1 MNEQSITTNP
11 NIHFFLNIY
20 GSSIIIIIIIIIII
34 ASKTKDKRKNRY
46 LRERVTPTLLEHEMQ
61 RCLKQSKQLNC
72 TYS

>member
-34 ASKTKDKRKNRY
+34 ASKTKDKRKT
-46 LRERVTPTLLEHEMQ
+46 VI
-61 RCLKQSKQLNC
+61 
-72 TYS
+72 